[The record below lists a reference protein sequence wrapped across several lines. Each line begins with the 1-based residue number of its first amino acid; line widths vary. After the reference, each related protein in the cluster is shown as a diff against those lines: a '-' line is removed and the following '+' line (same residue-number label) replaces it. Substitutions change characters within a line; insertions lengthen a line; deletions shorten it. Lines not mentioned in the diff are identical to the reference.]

1 MTDECRGSGG
11 GGMLLSFLFGAV
23 IGGGIALLMTPRSGQ
38 ETRDQIRETGEDAR
52 ERLRGLLK
60 EAEERLREPLDDI
73 QQMIEDKKEVFWAAV
88 EAGKKAAKDQA
99 EKQQETT

>member
-38 ETRDQIRETGEDAR
+38 ETRDQIREAGDEAR
-52 ERLRGLLK
+52 ERLHGLLK
-60 EAEERLREPLDDI
+60 EAEVRLREPLDDI
-73 QQMIEDKKEVFWAAV
+73 QQILQDKKEVFWAAV
-88 EAGKKAAKDQA
+88 EAGKQAAKEQA
-99 EKQQETT
+99 GKQQETT